1 MTAYSITL
9 RDIDEK
15 ELIQWAINN
24 CNSFIYK
31 TLKDT
36 RIDDRFVSLHEFYFA
51 SEKDAMW
58 FRLHW
63 Q

>member
-9 RDIDEK
+9 RDINEK

-24 CNSFIYK
+24 CDSFIYK

-36 RIDDRFVSLHEFYFA
+36 RIDDRFVSLHEFYFS

-58 FRLHW
+58 FRLNW

>member
-1 MTAYSITL
+1 MTEYFVSLVEIN
-9 RDIDEK
+9 EK
-15 ELIQWAINN
+15 ELIQWAIDN

-36 RIDDRFVSLHEFYFA
+36 RIDDRFVSQHKFYFS

-63 Q
+63 S